1 MLGAKET
8 LMLLDVL
15 RPTAIVVIRWI
26 NAVRMHLHSDAIMNK
41 QSSSLLS
48 IRGLYLRKLMIRVS
62 LRKMSPDGS
71 PSPKLRVDT
80 VNKRRNAFINLIA

>member
-71 PSPKLRVDT
+71 PSPKLQLT
-80 VNKRRNAFINLIA
+80 ETSRRRSSIVYAP